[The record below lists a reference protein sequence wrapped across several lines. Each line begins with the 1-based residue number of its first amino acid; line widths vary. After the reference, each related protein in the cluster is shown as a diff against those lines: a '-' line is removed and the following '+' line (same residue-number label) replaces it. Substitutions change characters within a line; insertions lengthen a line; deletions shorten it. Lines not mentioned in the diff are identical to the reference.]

1 MYGNNEDGGNGLDFT
16 AGDENQN
23 LEVQEIARCVPSMSV
38 PSLNVKCV
46 LPIGFSILS
55 TSFSLNFANSF

>member
-38 PSLNVKCV
+38 PSLNVKCERIV
-46 LPIGFSILS
+46 SSHKLFHLVH
-55 TSFSLNFANSF
+55 